1 MRVGIF
7 DSGIGGL
14 TVLNK
19 LSSKYKNNDYIFFG
33 DRINI
38 PYGEKS
44 KKELFILSSKIIDF
58 LISNEVD
65 MIVIACGTVSSNC
78 YKELLD
84 KYKNIN
90 IVDIISPTVNYI
102 NNKKIDNIL
111 VIATSKTVDSHI
123 FKNLLKDKNVYEKAC
138 PFLVDMIENN
148 KDIKLEE
155 SINDKKYDYVLL
167 GCTHYPLIKD
177 MIKNKTIDL
186 GDNIFLE
193 SNSGTGSIKLYFS
206 KIDDNLLYNVSKILK
221 DKKYSISLKVL

>member
-44 KKELFILSSKIIDF
+44 KEELFILSSKIIDF
-58 LISNEVD
+58 LMSNEVD

-102 NNKKIDNIL
+102 NNNKIDNIL
-111 VIATSKTVDSHI
+111 IIATSKTVDSHI

-193 SNSGTGSIKLYFS
+193 SNSGAGSIKLYFS

>member
-44 KKELFILSSKIIDF
+44 KKELVDLSSKIIDF

-155 SINDKKYDYVLL
+155 CINDKKYDYVLL

-206 KIDDNLLYNVSKILK
+206 KIDDNLLYNVSKIFK

>member
-44 KKELFILSSKIIDF
+44 KKELFDLSSKIIDF

-90 IVDIISPTVNYI
+90 IVDIISPTINYI

-167 GCTHYPLIKD
+167 GCTHYPLIKN

-193 SNSGTGSIKLYFS
+193 SNSGAGSIKLYFS
-206 KIDDNLLYNVSKILK
+206 KIDDNLLYNVSKIFK

>member
-44 KKELFILSSKIIDF
+44 KKELFDLSSKIIDF

-102 NNKKIDNIL
+102 NKKKIDNIL

-155 SINDKKYDYVLL
+155 CINDKKYDYVLL

-206 KIDDNLLYNVSKILK
+206 KIDDNLLYNVSKIFK

>member
-44 KKELFILSSKIIDF
+44 KKELFDLSSKIIDF

-90 IVDIISPTVNYI
+90 IVDIISPTINYI

-155 SINDKKYDYVLL
+155 CINDKKYDYVLL

-206 KIDDNLLYNVSKILK
+206 KIDDNLLYNVSKIFK

>member
-44 KKELFILSSKIIDF
+44 KKELFILSSKIIEF

-155 SINDKKYDYVLL
+155 CINDKKYDYVLL

-206 KIDDNLLYNVSKILK
+206 KIDDNLLYNVSKIFK

>member
-44 KKELFILSSKIIDF
+44 KKELFDLSSKIIDF

-155 SINDKKYDYVLL
+155 CINDKKYDYVLL

-206 KIDDNLLYNVSKILK
+206 KIDDNLLYNVSKIFK

>member
-44 KKELFILSSKIIDF
+44 KKELFDLSSKIIDF

-111 VIATSKTVDSHI
+111 VIATSRTVDSHI

-155 SINDKKYDYVLL
+155 CINDKKYDYVLL

-206 KIDDNLLYNVSKILK
+206 KIDDNLLYNVSKIFK

>member
-167 GCTHYPLIKD
+167 GCTHYPLIKN

>member
-44 KKELFILSSKIIDF
+44 KKELFVLSSKIIDF

>member
-19 LSSKYKNNDYIFFG
+19 LSSKYKDNDYIFFG

-193 SNSGTGSIKLYFS
+193 SNNGTGSIKLYFS

>member
-44 KKELFILSSKIIDF
+44 KKELFDLSSKIIDF

-102 NNKKIDNIL
+102 NNKKIDSIL

-155 SINDKKYDYVLL
+155 CINDKKYDYVLL

-206 KIDDNLLYNVSKILK
+206 KIDDNLLYNVSKILE
-221 DKKYSISLKVL
+221 DKRYSISLKVL

>member
-44 KKELFILSSKIIDF
+44 KKELFDLSSKIIDF

-123 FKNLLKDKNVYEKAC
+123 FKNLLKDKSVYEKAC

-155 SINDKKYDYVLL
+155 CINDKKYDYVLL

>member
-44 KKELFILSSKIIDF
+44 KNELFILSSKIIDF

-123 FKNLLKDKNVYEKAC
+123 FKNLLKDKNVYEEAC

-167 GCTHYPLIKD
+167 GCTHYPLIKN
-177 MIKNKTIDL
+177 MINNKTIDL

>member
-44 KKELFILSSKIIDF
+44 KKELFDLSSKIIEF

-155 SINDKKYDYVLL
+155 CINDKKYDYVLL

-206 KIDDNLLYNVSKILK
+206 KIDDNLLYNVSKILE

>member
-44 KKELFILSSKIIDF
+44 KNELFILSSKIIDF

>member
-44 KKELFILSSKIIDF
+44 KKELFDLSSKIIDF

-155 SINDKKYDYVLL
+155 CINDKKYDYVLL

-186 GDNIFLE
+186 GDIIFLE

-206 KIDDNLLYNVSKILK
+206 KIDDNLLYNVSKILE

>member
-44 KKELFILSSKIIDF
+44 KKELFDLSSKIIDF

-155 SINDKKYDYVLL
+155 CINDKKYDYVLL

-206 KIDDNLLYNVSKILK
+206 KIDDNLLYNVSKIFK
-221 DKKYSISLKVL
+221 DKRYSISLKVL